1 MSITALH
8 LDNTE
13 EHLAHVRAQILTD
26 LSAALRA
33 LDHAASHI
41 KALRSVD
48 IEFAHGRDGGDVA
61 AHLDDAIRCGRAS
74 YAVVTM
80 IIDKQRP

>member
-1 MSITALH
+1 MTINLFN
-8 LDNTE
+8 DTE

-33 LDHAASHI
+33 LDQAATHI
-41 KALRSVD
+41 EALRSVD
-48 IEFAHGRDGGDVA
+48 TESGHGRDGRDVA
-61 AHLDDAIRCGRAS
+61 AHLDDAIRCARGA

-80 IIDKQRP
+80 IIDKQTPC